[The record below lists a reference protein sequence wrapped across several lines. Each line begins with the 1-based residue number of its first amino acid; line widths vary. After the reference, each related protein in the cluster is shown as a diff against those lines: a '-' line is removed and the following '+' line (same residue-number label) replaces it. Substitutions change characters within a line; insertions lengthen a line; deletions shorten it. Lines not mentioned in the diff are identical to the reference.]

1 MIKHSYIPIVKGKLN
16 DLKALD
22 KLQFEKRELIKPL
35 IELSPTPSQT
45 SADEHLTKFTQNL
58 IKYSGGG
65 ELFVD
70 FYGFLPKETV
80 RNKKLATIVG
90 YELLYSAGMQVTPV
104 YGLGRDDLIWSHLE
118 AVVKQNKQGF
128 CFRLEEDDLEEDTIE
143 ETWVKVLTK
152 SSQLKLNLDEVDL
165 LIDLRDVRE
174 KSIDTN
180 VQIVTDFMISKPKYI
195 KLRSIAIAG
204 SSAPKDVSVIKK
216 DSLGEIER
224 KELKIWANLKTDLV
238 DGDTIIYS
246 DYGVVHPDF
255 AADNIPVGGSA
266 NCKIRYTV
274 GNKIM
279 IFRGHKRAGDS
290 LQPHGLAQKVCA
302 HSLYCGRNYSFGDE
316 FIADVAN
323 YVKGP
328 GNLGNWVLADMNHHL
343 AFTST
348 QIHSL
353 RKNLK
358 SGLSQEAIGILLD
371 ESV

>member
-1 MIKHSYIPIVKGKLN
+1 MTKHGYIPIIKGKLN
-16 DLKALD
+16 DLKALG
-22 KLQFEKRELIKPL
+22 KLQSEIRELIKPL
-35 IELSPTPSQT
+35 IELSPTPST
-45 SADEHLTKFTQNL
+45 SIVDDYLAKFVKNLTQ
-58 IKYSGGG
+58 YSGEGT
-65 ELFVD
+65 LFVD
-70 FYGFLPKETV
+70 FYGFLPGECV
-80 RNKKLATIVG
+80 RSKKLATIAG

-104 YGLGRDDLIWSHLE
+104 YGLGRDDTIWSHFG
-118 AVVKQNKQGF
+118 AVIKQHKQGF
-128 CFRLEEDDLEEDTIE
+128 CFRLEEDDLEEDAIE
-143 ETWVKVLTK
+143 ETWEKVLTK
-152 SSQLKLNLDEVDL
+152 SSQLQVNLEEVDL

-174 KSIDTN
+174 KSVN
-180 VQIVTDFMISKPKYI
+180 EKVQLVTDFMTFKSQKI
-195 KLRSIAIAG
+195 KFRSIAIAG

-224 KELKIWANLKTDLV
+224 KELKIWATLKTDLS

-255 AADNIPVGGSA
+255 AADNLPVGGSI

-274 GNKIM
+274 SNKIL
-279 IFRGHKRAGDS
+279 IFRGHQRAGDS
-290 LQPHGLAQKVCA
+290 LQPHVLAQKVCA

-316 FIADVAN
+316 FIEDVAN
-323 YVKGP
+323 YAKGP
-328 GNLGNWVLADMNHHL
+328 GNPGNWVLADMNHHF

-353 RKNLK
+353 RRNLK